1 MTINTITF
9 YHFCNVLNLF
19 SMFLK
24 LKRRMWNLFNPPP
37 SRYRQLFWYL
47 HMDLLPIHHGIQHM
61 LKNVAKWNY
70 HTIIKRW
77 MLHKDLEELNA
88 AKTLNFE
95 PRLLCL
101 QPSFI
106 VYPQEIEE
114 VCLAT
119 SYTTENN
126 NIHGMATP
134 QPYLLHTV
142 LLGQCFL

>member
-1 MTINTITF
+1 
-9 YHFCNVLNLF
+9 
-19 SMFLK
+19 
-24 LKRRMWNLFNPPP
+24 
-37 SRYRQLFWYL
+37 
-47 HMDLLPIHHGIQHM
+47 
-61 LKNVAKWNY
+61 
-70 HTIIKRW
+70 